1 MLNTARRLR
10 ELQEALPKNR
20 WNFSVNQ
27 HAGRV
32 DILGRVSYYG
42 AWFDW
47 DSAQTLFNGKPVL
60 DLEVSIPLTER
71 ATLAFGGQNVF
82 NTFPDVSP
90 NATSVGELYS
100 EYTPWGFNG
109 GYYYVRLSYTW
120 KASL

>member
-1 MLNTARRLR
+1 MSCRKRFPRIAGTSA
-10 ELQEALPKNR
+10 
-20 WNFSVNQ
+20 STQ

-32 DILGRVSYYG
+32 DILGARQLLRRLVRLGQRSDPLQRQAG
-42 AWFDW
+42 PGPRG
-47 DSAQTLFNGKPVL
+47 QH
-60 DLEVSIPLTER
+60 PLTER

-90 NATSVGELYS
+90 NATSVGERYS

-120 KASL
+120 ETSL